1 MCTRHCVQKDKELV
15 YKKFERMRDTMRPRK
30 SNSNKKNKEDFVAV
44 AVVVNVFVVL
54 EVERNDLAA

>member
-1 MCTRHCVQKDKELV
+1 
-15 YKKFERMRDTMRPRK
+15 MRPSK
-30 SNSNKKNKEDFVAV
+30 SNRNKKNKKDFVAV